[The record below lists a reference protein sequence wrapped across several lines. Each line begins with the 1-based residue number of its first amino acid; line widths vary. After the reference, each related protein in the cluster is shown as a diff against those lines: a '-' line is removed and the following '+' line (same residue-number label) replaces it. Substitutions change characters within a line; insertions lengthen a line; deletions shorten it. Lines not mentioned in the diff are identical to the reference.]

1 MPHGRAWRS
10 RITVISGYFSNPF
23 QCSPPKSSQPWK
35 KGSVPLVCAPYPQ
48 ALVTLQN
55 LLHEKKLRM
64 VDVFRKAGV
73 DGRKIQRADFIK
85 VIKEVHREQNSS
97 ELLQLRPIFPHANP
111 EQMEELQQGAFSLA
125 LLSESG
131 SHNL

>member
-1 MPHGRAWRS
+1 
-10 RITVISGYFSNPF
+10 
-23 QCSPPKSSQPWK
+23 
-35 KGSVPLVCAPYPQ
+35 
-48 ALVTLQN
+48 
-55 LLHEKKLRM
+55 M

-85 VIKEVHREQNSS
+85 VIKEVPREQNSS